1 MKCIDK
7 KFRRLLVLLLVML
20 FAFTGCKKQE
30 SLPVTAYESDAYQ
43 HSLECMDFYADALC
57 VSNEEIQLDTFKPQE
72 SFHAAALFDMEEKE
86 VCYADHIHKRLEPA
100 STTKLLT
107 LYTALKY
114 GNLTDTVTIS
124 STATSVPSDSSV
136 AGFSTGDQ
144 LTFEDLLYSLMLP
157 SGNDSAVA
165 VAEYISGD
173 VDAFVQLMNKEARN
187 LGATNTNFVNPHGYP
202 APNHYT
208 TAYDLYLIINQCI
221 QNDIFK
227 EIVSSASHTAKVTT
241 ADGSE
246 KTMKWQ
252 QSNQLVNGSV
262 EVPKGVTVIGGKT
275 GTTDEAG
282 ACLVLYSENS
292 ASKGF
297 ISIIMGAE
305 SKSVL
310 YENMTKLIA
319 AIPDL

>member
-7 KFRRLLVLLLVML
+7 KIKRLLVLFLVMV
-20 FAFTGCKKQE
+20 FSFTGCKKQE
-30 SLPVTAYESDAYQ
+30 SSPVTAYESGSYQ
-43 HSLECMDFYADALC
+43 HPLKCMDFYADALC
-57 VSNEEIQLDTFKPQE
+57 VSNEEIQLDTFQPQE
-72 SFHAAALFDMEEKE
+72 SFHAAALFDLEERE

-114 GNLTDTVTIS
+114 GNLTDMVTIS
-124 STATSVPSDSSV
+124 SNATSVPSDSSV
-136 AGFSTGDQ
+136 AGFSTGDK
-144 LTFEDLLYSLMLP
+144 LTLEDLLYSLMLP

-173 VDAFVQLMNKEARN
+173 VDTFVQLMNKEARN

-202 APNHYT
+202 DPDHYT

-221 QNDIFK
+221 KNDTFK

-241 ADGSE
+241 ADGKE

-262 EVPKGVTVIGGKT
+262 AAPEDVTVIGGKT

-292 ASKGF
+292 ASEGF
-297 ISIIMGAE
+297 ISIIMGAD
-305 SKSVL
+305 SKPIL
-310 YENMTKLIA
+310 YKNMTKLLA